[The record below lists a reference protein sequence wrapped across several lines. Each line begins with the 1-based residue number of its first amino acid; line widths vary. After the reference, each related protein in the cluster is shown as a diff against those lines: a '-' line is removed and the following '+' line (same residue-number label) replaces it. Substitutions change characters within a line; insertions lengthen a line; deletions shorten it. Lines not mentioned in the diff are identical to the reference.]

1 MSHLI
6 DHDTAMHFIEHY
18 QRLLHEVMD
27 HPSFPRESL
36 DTENSFNALMQ
47 ARDWLAQHPQTLQ
60 DALDALQQAQAPLPP
75 DVEQAVRS
83 LRVQRWVYLRDTAHY
98 SIFLPVTTDEDPQA
112 YAVKSLTTRL
122 RDMTGCSGMV
132 LSTGLMDYA
141 GGITTDGLIA
151 PVVYLGPNYR
161 QSYAEYLA
169 QARALG
175 QFYQKQLPDKPLAQ
189 PVAKPSARR
198 KPTASKPVRTAAKTR
213 RTNT

>member
-18 QRLLHEVMD
+18 QRLLHEVMV
-27 HPSFPRESL
+27 HRSFPQDSL
-36 DTENSFNALMQ
+36 DQENSLNALMQ
-47 ARDWLAQHPQTLQ
+47 ARNWMVEHPQTLQ
-60 DALDALQQAQAPLPP
+60 DALDALHQAKAPVPP

-141 GGITTDGLIA
+141 GGITLDGLIA

-161 QSYAEYLA
+161 QSHAEYLA

-198 KPTASKPVRTAAKTR
+198 KPSASKPARTAAKTR

>member
-18 QRLLHEVMD
+18 QRLLHEVMV
-27 HPSFPRESL
+27 HRSFPQDSL
-36 DTENSFNALMQ
+36 DQENSLNALMQ
-47 ARDWLAQHPQTLQ
+47 ARNWMLEHPQTLQ
-60 DALDALQQAQAPLPP
+60 DALDALHQAKAPVPP

-141 GGITTDGLIA
+141 GGITLDGLIA

-198 KPTASKPVRTAAKTR
+198 KPSASKPARTAAKTR

>member
-18 QRLLHEVMD
+18 QRLLHEVMV
-27 HPSFPRESL
+27 HRSFPQDSL
-36 DTENSFNALMQ
+36 DQENSLNALMQ
-47 ARDWLAQHPQTLQ
+47 ARNWMLEHPQTLQ
-60 DALDALQQAQAPLPP
+60 DALDALHQAKAPVPP

-98 SIFLPVTTDEDPQA
+98 SIFLPVAADQDPQA

-141 GGITTDGLIA
+141 GSITTDGLIA
-151 PVVYLGPNYR
+151 PVVYLGSNYR
-161 QSYAEYLA
+161 ESYTEYLA

-189 PVAKPSARR
+189 PVAKPAARR
-198 KPTASKPVRTAAKTR
+198 KPSASKPARTAAKTR
-213 RTNT
+213 RSNT